1 MRLFEQVLRPAGF
14 GMAYFPVIVALEENG
29 ALLQKD
35 LAKIAHV
42 EQPTMAALLGRM
54 ERDGIIIRKAHPA
67 DKRASLIS
75 LTAKAKRHLPEV
87 KETMVQ
93 IAEQAVSGLNENER
107 ETLLTLLKRVTE
119 NLDRSDQE

>member
-1 MRLFEQVLRPAGF
+1 MRLFEQVLRPIGF
-14 GMAYFPVIVALEENG
+14 GMAYFPVIIALEENG

-35 LAKIAHV
+35 LAKFAQI

-54 ERDGIIIRKAHPA
+54 ERDGIIIRKPHPT

-75 LTAKAKRHLPEV
+75 LTAKAKRHLPQV
-87 KETMVQ
+87 KERMLQ

-107 ETLLTLLKRVTE
+107 ETLLALLKRVTE
-119 NLDRSDQE
+119 NLNESDRK